1 MTTSVLDEIRS
12 LVPDLSLADRLQ
24 LIRELATL
32 PKPPKQTPT
41 NRTPEERSQRKEQLS
56 LEQKQWFARPL
67 QERQQYSGQYVAVYQ
82 NEVVDSDVDQR
93 QLYLRVRQRFGHQP
107 VLLIPADLAQTPVY
121 TLHSPQVSY

>member
-32 PKPPKQTPT
+32 PKPPKQTPAK
-41 NRTPEERSQRKEQLS
+41 RTSEELNQRKEQLI
-56 LEQKQWFARPL
+56 LEQKRWFTRPI
-67 QERQQYSGQYVAVYQ
+67 QERKQYTGQYVAVYQ

-93 QLYLRVRQRFGHQP
+93 QLYLRVRQQFGHQP
-107 VLLIPADLAQTPVY
+107 VLLIPADLAQTPIY